1 MENKLGEIGAWK
13 DVVSFFETRA
23 NVLRQ
28 LIYPSRGKTSSSVDR
43 IILGPGPR
51 SHFFSFIRSPR
62 GISDYTQF
70 YISSIKRLFARE
82 GLGYVNYL
90 FFHVNKF
97 GLGDHNTVSFQRASI
112 HSFSSH
118 GIFIF
123 VCQPRIR
130 KTIYIHIH
138 TYVLLIYTYIYTCFY
153 SFFYRYPLSI
163 SPMNIHRPAE
173 RNVKERQK
181 LCF

>member
-1 MENKLGEIGAWK
+1 MENKLGEVGAWK

-97 GLGDHNTVSFQRASI
+97 GLGDHNTVSFQGASI

-130 KTIYIHIH
+130 KTIYI
-138 TYVLLIYTYIYTCFY
+138 YIYIHMY
-153 SFFYRYPLSI
+153 YLYIHIYILVSILFFIDILSR
-163 SPMNIHRPAE
+163 SLP
-173 RNVKERQK
+173 
-181 LCF
+181 